1 MAYSQGA
8 KKDFLIL
15 GAASAIIQVLKSE
28 EIKKDVDLLKLS
40 NKSHKINKKI
50 MELLNELETK
60 LHTTQEEFYTNADN
74 TKVLAEWV
82 KLKFDLVFMKG
93 GTILN
98 ENTNLILAVN
108 QLLFMNFCERD
119 KKLHKNFEWLAE
131 QDQHFKLFDLLM
143 QTNAKDVEE
152 ISFTDA
158 VRLIQKIKG

>member
-15 GAASAIIQVLKSE
+15 GTASAIIQVLKSE

-60 LHTTQEEFYTNADN
+60 LHETQNKFYANAKD
-74 TKVLAEWV
+74 TRELAKWV
-82 KLKFDLVFMKG
+82 RQKLDLVITKG
-93 GTILN
+93 LKSLN
-98 ENTNLILAVN
+98 EHTNLILAVN
-108 QLLFMNFCERD
+108 QILFMNFCERD

-152 ISFTDA
+152 VSFTDA
-158 VRLIQKIKG
+158 ERLIQIIKG

>member
-1 MAYSQGA
+1 MTYSQGA

-60 LHTTQEEFYTNADN
+60 LHTTQKEFYTNADN
-74 TKVLAEWV
+74 TKALAEWV